1 MLGDLNP
8 VNNNDDD
15 SSTSYYLLFT
25 LLVSLATILYLI
37 TKAASQNRLS
47 FKDPTARFIAGALTF
62 MVNTLHTKKGDLE
75 ITNPEGQII
84 AIGPHRTGLLDAAV
98 ASSKITGTPPRF
110 FATDAFNAIPGVSAF
125 MKMFETI
132 PVAEKATKTK
142 GQSANAG
149 VIELGCEAL
158 SKKGCVALFPQGN
171 FAKLG
176 QDPHPVYAGA
186 AKMAVK
192 SKAPIQVIR
201 LDGFGFE
208 KSLLP
213 AFILNNSMYR
223 AMFSLFSIRNITATR
238 CCVIDFHLQPE
249 NENLT
254 DEEKV
259 DEICAQIYAY
269 FRETKDLNSGQ
280 IDKIGTDIS
289 SKKHH
294 LIWGNKKEQEETK
307 KKLVVLKKDEI
318 AFDETPSMTQ

>member
-15 SSTSYYLLFT
+15 FSTNYYLLFT
-25 LLVSLATILYLI
+25 LLVGLATTLYLI

-47 FKDPTARFIAGALTF
+47 FKDPTARFIAGVLTL
-62 MVNTLHTKKGDLE
+62 MVNTLHTKRGDLE

-110 FATDAFNAIPGVSAF
+110 FATDAFNTIPGVAAF

-132 PVAEKATKTK
+132 PVAAKTTKNNT
-142 GQSANAG
+142 QSANAG
-149 VIELGCEAL
+149 VIDLGCEAL
-158 SKKGCVALFPQGN
+158 SNKGCVALFPQGN

-186 AKMAVK
+186 AKMALK

-213 AFILNNSMYR
+213 AFILNNSVYR

-254 DEEKV
+254 DEEKIE
-259 DEICAQIYAY
+259 EICAQIYAY
-269 FRETKDLNSGQ
+269 FRKSKDLTSKQ
-280 IDKIGTDIS
+280 IDEIGTDIS

-294 LIWGNKKEQEETK
+294 LIWGNKKAQEENK
-307 KKLVVLKKDEI
+307 KEWVGLKKDEA
-318 AFDETPSMTQ
+318 AFDEPLSLSH